1 MVPVK
6 DVKLDADFLKY
17 ERGSL
22 FYRGVLKGQSQEVE
36 EERNSKD
43 FNGNYSITFKG
54 FRYIL
59 PDLNI
64 LFL

>member
-1 MVPVK
+1 MLDKFSTLSSLLNFVSIR
-6 DVKLDADFLKY
+6 KLGEND
-17 ERGSL
+17 G
-22 FYRGVLKGQSQEVE
+22 LKGQSQEVE

-43 FNGNYSITFKG
+43 FNGNYAISFSG

-64 LFL
+64 LF

>member
-1 MVPVK
+1 MLDKFPTLSSLLNFVSIW
-6 DVKLDADFLKY
+6 KLGEND
-17 ERGSL
+17 G
-22 FYRGVLKGQSQEVE
+22 LKGQSQEVE

-43 FNGNYSITFKG
+43 FNGNYAIPFKG